1 MKHLDLLQVEHL
13 LAENDGLATST
24 TLLNATTELERKL
37 TAKAAQ
43 DFLRVLK
50 KDKWLEE
57 VVSVRSVDECSAAE
71 LHKWHH

>member
-57 VVSVRSVDECSAAE
+57 VVSVV
-71 LHKWHH
+71 

>member
-1 MKHLDLLQVEHL
+1 MHAFFVQVEHL

-50 KDKWLEE
+50 KEKWLEE
-57 VVSVRSVDECSAAE
+57 VVGLVRFRYQSHDNTS
-71 LHKWHH
+71 HT